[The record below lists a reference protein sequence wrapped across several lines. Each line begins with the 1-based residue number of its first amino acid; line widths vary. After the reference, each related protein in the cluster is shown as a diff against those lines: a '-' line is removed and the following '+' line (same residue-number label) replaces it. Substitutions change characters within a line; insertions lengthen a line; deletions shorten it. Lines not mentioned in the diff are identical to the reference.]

1 MKKILARFAA
11 AAARMFAAGCA
22 HLDTTPDAPADRVL
36 TGTVVIVPARP
47 DGAPLPPDTVVIVRI
62 VDVASDRT
70 ALANV
75 LGEQEIKN
83 PGVQPLDFRIEYRV
97 EDAVLRRQVNLE
109 ARISIGGKLAYYSH
123 LAHPILP
130 ANAGSPHRIAV
141 EPASSR

>member
-1 MKKILARFAA
+1 MKKFLSRFAA
-11 AAARMFAAGCA
+11 AAALMFAAGCA
-22 HLDTTPDAPADRVL
+22 HLDTTPDAPVDRVL
-36 TGTVVIVPARP
+36 TGTVVIEPARP
-47 DGAPLPPDTVVIVRI
+47 DGTPLPPDTVVIVRI

-83 PGVQPLDFRIEYRV
+83 PGAQPLDFRIEYRV

-109 ARISIGGKLAYYSH
+109 ARISIGGKLVYYSH

-130 ANAGSPHRIAV
+130 TNAGSPHRIAV
-141 EPASSR
+141 ELASSR